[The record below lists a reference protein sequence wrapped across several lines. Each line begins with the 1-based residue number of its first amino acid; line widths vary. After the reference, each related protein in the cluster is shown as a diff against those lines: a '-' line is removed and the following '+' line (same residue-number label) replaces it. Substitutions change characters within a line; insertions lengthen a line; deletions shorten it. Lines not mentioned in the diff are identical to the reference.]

1 MKKTIWILGLV
12 GVLGGW
18 SMLAWGQTSRSGQAT
33 AQQDQTSESAVAP
46 QTTEAEEATTEGEKP
61 EAQST
66 SRTIQPLT
74 GNLLFADGIYLRNV
88 TVLYHKDGVVQFTCE
103 GDDALYSVKS
113 KNVKSISPEVPEGY
127 VLVKPMDL
135 QKIKRISVIPTEHV
149 VRMLPFIYVG
159 AGYAQYLMADINRWI
174 DESNTVMRMYGV
186 PTENRIS
193 SFAFLDGGAGL
204 WFNEYIAAG
213 VDCGYHAPNA
223 TGGTTGMGEQMLLS
237 AVEGSGFLK
246 VATNRQEKMF
256 FTGTLS
262 LGALSL
268 SDAYMDEYVFGRK
281 YRWSL
286 NGSTTCVK
294 IGGGVEW
301 RFGKHL
307 GLGVDVGYRS
317 AKITEVKADISNG
330 RKNVRVTHADG
341 SPLEIDYS
349 GVYGKTGLRVYF

>member
-1 MKKTIWILGLV
+1 
-12 GVLGGW
+12 
-18 SMLAWGQTSRSGQAT
+18 MLAWGQTSRCEQGEPQQDQEASESSVAPEASSAGEEPAEGGQAT
-33 AQQDQTSESAVAP
+33 TESA
-46 QTTEAEEATTEGEKP
+46 
-61 EAQST
+61 
-66 SRTIQPLT
+66 SRANQPLT
-74 GNLLFADGIYLRNV
+74 GNLLFTDGIYLRNV
-88 TVLYHKDGVVQFTCE
+88 TVLYHQDGVVQFTCK
-103 GDDALYSVKS
+103 GDDTLYSVKS
-113 KNVKSISPEVPEGY
+113 KNVKSISLEVPEGY

-135 QKIKRISVIPTEHV
+135 RKIKLITVITTEPV

-223 TGGTTGMGEQMLLS
+223 TGGTTGIGEQMLLS

-246 VATNRQEKMF
+246 VATNRQNKMF

-262 LGALSL
+262 VGTLVLT
-268 SDAYMDEYVFGRK
+268 DAYMDEYVFGRK

-301 RFGKHL
+301 RFGKHM